1 MHAKFKGEL
10 ITGFLE
16 EKDRFKLWKEQF
28 KVYCNKRKVIDGP
41 TDGHFDF
48 LEKEGKIKIGD
59 YAVLRDMF
67 EFVDCTAL
75 DEIDKASADIKR
87 ALQNNKNKS

>member
-1 MHAKFKGEL
+1 MHAKFKGDL

-16 EKDRFKLWKEQF
+16 QKDRFKLWKEQF
-28 KVYCNKRKVIDGP
+28 KVHCDTREVIDGP

-48 LEKEGKIKIGD
+48 LEKEGKLKIGD

-67 EFVDCTAL
+67 EYVDYTAL
-75 DEIDKASADIKR
+75 DKIDKASADIKR